1 MRTKGLRIAGYRGD
15 WGIGFGHRG
24 IQISD
29 SVCLVSVRLYQ
40 DFQDLDLEV
49 GSKQSMNSNLFD
61 PSANIQM

>member
-1 MRTKGLRIAGYRGD
+1 MIGELGLV
-15 WGIGFGHRG
+15 IGG

-29 SVCLVSVRLYQ
+29 SGCLVSVRLYQ